1 MPIFEYECLKC
12 GSGFEQLVRGTRAA
26 DAIVCPDCGS
36 KKVEQLYS
44 AFSGRS
50 KSSSGTTRSLSSGCS
65 SCSAR
70 SCAGCK

>member
-12 GSGFEQLVRGTRAA
+12 GNEFERLVRGPGAA
-26 DAIVCPDCGS
+26 DAVTCPGCGS

-44 AFSGRS
+44 AFAGRS
-50 KSSSGTTRSLSSGCS
+50 KSGSGATRSLSSGCS

-70 SCAGCK
+70 SCTGCK